1 MGKDGVSSC
10 GVSTH
15 GVWHMGCR
23 HMGCDTWAKWVGW
36 ALEAFFFL
44 FLPALSTPGALGR
57 PSSERCCER
66 ADAERWS
73 GMALVLEVPTGDSIR
88 SPPPRANC
96 DPYWPPPPGPPA
108 GGVCADC
115 RFGPPP
121 IESCAIS
128 SRRSTGTDAIELP
141 TEATER
147 PPPERPAERPP
158 PERAPPPRPSA
169 SLLARSKASCCEAKS
184 APFACAPPSL
194 CAPPPAS
201 DACESAALESKP
213 KPAFVDCER
222 SSERVPSVCC
232 SPRACEPSPRG
243 PS

>member
-1 MGKDGVSSC
+1 MGCGIWGVDIW
-10 GVSTH
+10 GVTH
-15 GVWHMGCR
+15 GPNGSGGLSR
-23 HMGCDTWAKWVGW
+23 
-36 ALEAFFFL
+36 LFLFL

-158 PERAPPPRPSA
+158 PRGHPLQDPRRRCSHGARPPAARRRARRSRARRRACAHPHPPATPVRAPRSSRSRSPRSSTASARASACRACAAPLVLASPRPA
-169 SLLARSKASCCEAKS
+169 
-184 APFACAPPSL
+184 APP
-194 CAPPPAS
+194 
-201 DACESAALESKP
+201 EQ
-213 KPAFVDCER
+213 
-222 SSERVPSVCC
+222 
-232 SPRACEPSPRG
+232 
-243 PS
+243 